1 MRQNARFIRKLPIPM
16 EIKKEF
22 PLSERVSATRL
33 ARVEEMRAI
42 LDGRDRRLML
52 IIGPCSADREDSV
65 MDYIHRLVPVQDE
78 VKDKLLIVPRVYTN
92 KPRTNGAGYKG
103 MLHQPDP
110 SKKPDM
116 LAGIIAI
123 RRLHTRVVEETGFAC
138 ADEMLYPEDHR
149 YLSDILGY
157 VAVGARSVEN
167 QQHRL
172 VASGLDIPVG
182 MKNPTGG
189 DLSVMMNSI
198 YAAMGDH
205 TFLYRGWEVE
215 TYGNPYAHAILR
227 GCVNER
233 GESRPN
239 YHYEDLVQ
247 LYKLYTDR
255 AIKNPACIVDCNH
268 ANSGKQYLEQ
278 TRIAKEVMHSKR
290 YSADI
295 NALVKGLMIESYI
308 EDGNQKITECTYG
321 KSITDPCLGW
331 EKTQRLI
338 FDLAELL

>member
-1 MRQNARFIRKLPIPM
+1 MNMEFKRKLPTPQPIRDMYP
-16 EIKKEF
+16 
-22 PLSERVSATRL
+22 VSPEL
-33 ARVEEMRAI
+33 ARQKQANDRAV
-42 LDGRDRRLML
+42 RDVLTGEDDRLML
-52 IIGPCSADREDSV
+52 LIGPCSADREDAV
-65 MDYIHRLVPVQDE
+65 LDYVTRLRGLQE
-78 VKDKLLIVPRVYTN
+78 KVKDKILLVPRVYSN
-92 KPRTNGAGYKG
+92 KPRTTGDGYKG

-116 LAGIIAI
+116 LEGIIAI
-123 RRLHTRVVEETGFAC
+123 RRLHTRAVQETGFAC
-138 ADEMLYPEDHR
+138 ADEMLYPENYR

-172 VASGLDIPVG
+172 VASGIDVPVG

-215 TYGNPYAHAILR
+215 TAGNPYAHAIMR
-227 GCVNER
+227 GYVNEK
-233 GESRPN
+233 GDSRPN

-247 LYKLYTDR
+247 LHELY
-255 AIKNPACIVDCNH
+255 AEKGIKTPACIVDCNH

-278 TRIAKEVMHSKR
+278 IRIAKEVLHSKR
-290 YSADI
+290 HSNDI
-295 NALVKGLMIESYI
+295 NALVKGMMIESYI
-308 EDGNQKITECTYG
+308 EDGNQKISEGTYG
-321 KSITDPCLGW
+321 KSITDACLGW
-331 EKTQRLI
+331 EKSEKLVLELA
-338 FDLAELL
+338 DLL

>member
-157 VAVGARSVEN
+157 VAVGARSVED

-205 TFLYRGWEVE
+205 MFLYRGWEVE

-308 EDGNQKITECTYG
+308 QDGSQKITECTYG
-321 KSITDPCLGW
+321 KSITDACLGW
-331 EKTQRLI
+331 EKTRQLI

>member
-1 MRQNARFIRKLPIPM
+1 MGFSFVTEIPSPDVIRERFPLAPELAVRKKERDE
-16 EIKKEF
+16 EIKK
-22 PLSERVSATRL
+22 
-33 ARVEEMRAI
+33 
-42 LDGRDRRLML
+42 
-52 IIGPCSADREDSV
+52 IITGESDKLLVIVGPCSADNEEAV
-65 MDYIHRLVPVQDE
+65 VDYVSRLVKVQE
-78 VKDKLLIVPRVYTN
+78 KTKDRLVIVPRVYTN
-92 KPRTNGAGYKG
+92 KPRTTGDGYKG

-116 LAGIIAI
+116 LEGIIAI
-123 RRLHTRVVEETGFAC
+123 RRLHTRAVQETGFAC
-138 ADEMLYPEDHR
+138 ADEMLYPENYR

-172 VASGLDIPVG
+172 VASGIDVPVG

-215 TYGNPYAHAILR
+215 TAGNPYAHAIMR
-227 GCVNER
+227 GYVNEK
-233 GESRPN
+233 GDSRPN
-239 YHYEDLVQ
+239 YHYEDLEQ
-247 LYKLYTDR
+247 LHKLY
-255 AIKNPACIVDCNH
+255 AEKGIKNPACIVDCNH

-278 TRIAKEVMHSKR
+278 IRIAKEVLHSKR
-290 YSADI
+290 HSNDI

-308 EDGNQKITECTYG
+308 EDGNQKISEGTYG
-321 KSITDPCLGW
+321 KSITDACLGW
-331 EKTQRLI
+331 EKSEKLVLELA
-338 FDLAELL
+338 DLL